1 MENPNVIS
9 LPEWEWTKV
18 ATNVVMGS
26 IHRLS
31 TTVYYYQTFRKTG
44 EAAPPAPTI
53 GTLPNEAVMIF
64 QQKSE
69 EPIGLAA
76 AADVYI
82 MTMNNDDDD
91 DDDSG
96 KIRVDV

>member
-9 LPEWEWTKV
+9 LPEWEWTKI
-18 ATNVVMGS
+18 ATNVIMGT

-44 EAAPPAPTI
+44 EAAPTVPTI
-53 GTLPNEAVMIF
+53 GTIPNEAVKIF
-64 QQKSE
+64 EQKSE
-69 EPIGLAA
+69 EDIESPAA
-76 AADVYI
+76 VDVYI
-82 MTMNNDDDD
+82 MTMNNDEDN

-96 KIRVDV
+96 KIRVDI

>member
-9 LPEWEWTKV
+9 LPEWEWTKI
-18 ATNVVMGS
+18 ATNVIMGT

-31 TTVYYYQTFRKTG
+31 TTVYYYQTYRKTG
-44 EAAPPAPTI
+44 EAAPTAPTI
-53 GTLPNEAVMIF
+53 GTIPNEAVKIF
-64 QQKSE
+64 EQKSE
-69 EPIGLAA
+69 EDIGAPA

-82 MTMNNDDDD
+82 MTMNNDEDN